1 MSKDNAAHSAEGDK
15 LIADDGGA
23 AMMGEVKAAGVL
35 TVVAGDTM
43 GALRYCACLLLP
55 TGGSGASVIG

>member
-1 MSKDNAAHSAEGDK
+1 MSKDDAAHSAEGDK

-35 TVVAGDTM
+35 TVVAGDTI
-43 GALRYCACLLLP
+43 APPPVVRS
-55 TGGSGASVIG
+55 GGRSVAVRGK

>member
-1 MSKDNAAHSAEGDK
+1 MSKDDAAHSAEGDK

-35 TVVAGDTM
+35 TVVTGDT
-43 GALRYCACLLLP
+43 ARRSRSVPL
-55 TGGSGASVIG
+55 GASPNL